1 MNRFISLIKSG
12 LIFIKAKIFMFIFGF
27 FSIDNNKIFVSNF
40 DGKGYGEN
48 PAAVCDELL
57 KRNIDLK
64 IYWVVNDIN
73 DNSIPKEIIKV
84 KNNSI
89 KYFYHLRTA
98 KVWLKNKRSNIEITK
113 RKNQYYIQ
121 LWHGPIGMKKIEKD
135 CEQLLNK
142 FYVKAAKKDSKYIDL
157 MISNSNHF
165 TSICEKSF
173 WYSGKVEKLGTPKN
187 DILINTN
194 EHNKIIKKVKNEF
207 NIKDEKILLY
217 APTFRDDH
225 SMDAYDIDLVK
236 IQKELKKIYNE
247 DYVVFVRMHPNVSEL
262 NLAKLIK
269 NNKIINVSKY
279 PDINDLLIASDIL
292 ISDYSSIMFDY
303 ALMKKKVFL
312 YISDLKDNK
321 RGFYFDIKELPFSL
335 ATNTSDLLNDIKS
348 FDNETYL
355 KKLNNFYNKLE
366 LFEDGKASKRL
377 ADIIIKVVGGKIGK
391 E

>member
-48 PAAVCDELL
+48 PAAVGDELL

-157 MISNSNHF
+157 MISNS
-165 TSICEKSF
+165 KSL
-173 WYSGKVEKLGTPKN
+173 SV
-187 DILINTN
+187 TN
-194 EHNKIIKKVKNEF
+194 
-207 NIKDEKILLY
+207 
-217 APTFRDDH
+217 
-225 SMDAYDIDLVK
+225 
-236 IQKELKKIYNE
+236 
-247 DYVVFVRMHPNVSEL
+247 
-262 NLAKLIK
+262 
-269 NNKIINVSKY
+269 
-279 PDINDLLIASDIL
+279 
-292 ISDYSSIMFDY
+292 
-303 ALMKKKVFL
+303 
-312 YISDLKDNK
+312 
-321 RGFYFDIKELPFSL
+321 LPFHGPS
-335 ATNTSDLLNDIKS
+335 
-348 FDNETYL
+348 
-355 KKLNNFYNKLE
+355 
-366 LFEDGKASKRL
+366 
-377 ADIIIKVVGGKIGK
+377 V
-391 E
+391 

>member
-1 MNRFISLIKSG
+1 MNRFLSLLKSG
-12 LIFIKAKIFMFIFGF
+12 LIFLKAKIFMFIFGF

-64 IYWVVNDIN
+64 IYWVVNNIN
-73 DNSIPKEIIKV
+73 DTSIPKEIIKV

-113 RKNQYYIQ
+113 RKDQYYIQ

-135 CEQLLNK
+135 CEKTLNK

-165 TSICEKSF
+165 TNVCKNSF
-173 WYSGKVEKLGTPKN
+173 WYSGRVEKYGTPKN
-187 DILINTN
+187 DILINTK
-194 EHNKIIKKVKNEF
+194 EHNKIIKNIKDEF
-207 NIKDEKILLY
+207 NIKNEKILLY

-225 SMDAYDIDLVK
+225 SMDAYDIDLER
-236 IQKELKKIYNE
+236 IQKELKKIYNQ
-247 DYVVFVRMHPNVSEL
+247 DYIILVRMHPNVSEL
-262 NLAKLIK
+262 NLSKLITNK
-269 NNKIINVSKY
+269 KIINVSKY
-279 PDINDLLIASDIL
+279 PEINDLLIASDIL

-312 YISDLKDNK
+312 YISDLKNNN
-321 RGFYFDIKELPFSL
+321 RGFYFNIDELPFSL
-335 ATNTSDLLNDIKS
+335 ATNTSELLKDIKN
-348 FDNETYL
+348 FDNEKYL

-366 LFEDGKASKRL
+366 LFEDGKASERV